1 MTSLTSQG
9 PLLGYHLGEILGQAQ
24 GQIQTRPIGF
34 GNRNESP
41 NKSVRETSEG
51 SLPLLHAPAEGH
63 GMVIAGTGSG
73 KGRSVAIP
81 MLLTNNNPAI
91 VLDIKG
97 ELHAVTAER
106 RKQMGHAVYCLDFA
120 NLISKKGHRFNFFD
134 LFKYCTHNEFIDAQ
148 AQLLADMMSFSS
160 SGFSEKFWDSQ
171 GLSLNAAIL
180 ACLIVTED
188 PKDWTLRNYLR
199 KLFADDLKYSLA
211 VMLDTVGKKIPTM
224 AYQDIAA
231 FLQLPDVTSGG
242 VSATAQSYVKAL
254 MAEPVL
260 SATDSS
266 DFSLEDIREG
276 KPMTVYIVFPPE
288 YLSSHGALLRVWIG
302 AMLKAI
308 TSRTSI
314 PEKRTIFL
322 LDEAAQL
329 GTFNY
334 LQTIITLCRGYGVS
348 CYTFWQDLQQ
358 LKARY
363 SDWQTLVNNCSTL
376 QFFGCKNHLVA
387 KGVEEITGIPAQ
399 RIAALPD
406 DQQLV
411 VMNGKN
417 ILSKRFDYLK
427 DELFKGMYQPN
438 PYYERQQGN
447 VKINDLQQLGTLF

>member
-1 MTSLTSQG
+1 MNNASNQG
-9 PLLGYHLGEILGQAQ
+9 PMVGYHLGEIVGQAQ

-34 GNRNESP
+34 RPKEKNVTASQPLPHNEHS
-41 NKSVRETSEG
+41 
-51 SLPLLHAPAEGH
+51 LLHAPAEGH
-63 GMVIAGTGSG
+63 GMVIAGTGAG

-81 MLLTNNNPAI
+81 MLLTSDNPAV

-97 ELHAVTAER
+97 ELYTVTAER
-106 RKQMGHAVYCLDFA
+106 RRQMGQAVYCLDFA
-120 NLISKKGHRFNFFD
+120 GLISKKGHRFNFLD
-134 LFKYCTHNEFIDAQ
+134 VFKYCTDKEFIDAQ
-148 AQLLADMMSFSS
+148 AQLIADMMSFPG

-171 GLSLNAAIL
+171 GLSLHAAIL
-180 ACLIVTED
+180 ACLIAIED
-188 PKDWTLRNYLR
+188 PKNWTLRHYLR

-231 FLQLPDVTSGG
+231 FLQLPDITLGG

-260 SATDSS
+260 TATDSS
-266 DFSLEDIREG
+266 DFSLEDIRDG

-302 AMLKAI
+302 ALLKAI

-314 PEKRTIFL
+314 PQKRTLFL

-329 GTFNY
+329 GTFHY
-334 LQTIITLCRGYGVS
+334 LQTILTLCRGYGVC

-363 SDWQTLVNNCSTL
+363 NDWQTLVNNCSVL

-387 KGVEEITGIPAQ
+387 KGVEEITGISAQ
-399 RIAALPD
+399 RIASLPP

-417 ILSKRFDYLK
+417 MLSKRFDYLK
-427 DELFKGMYQPN
+427 DEIFQGLYQPN
-438 PYYERQQGN
+438 PFYERKSGST
-447 VKINDLQQLGTLF
+447 KTNDLHLLGTLF